1 MFITAFEG
9 VLDLVTGEFR
19 YVTPDMK
26 CRLFTAGKPTPMKPT
41 KIRAGF
47 VLAGIEDIVYKEQ
60 KLQLNIGDK
69 IFQYTDGV
77 TEATDKDRQLYGMD
91 RLDHVLNQQ
100 CLSSN
105 PEETLKLVKAD
116 IDAFVGDND
125 QFDDITML
133 CLEYTKK
140 MENQRLLNN
149 C

>member
-1 MFITAFEG
+1 M
-9 VLDLVTGEFR
+9 
-19 YVTPDMK
+19 
-26 CRLFTAGKPTPMKPT
+26 C
-41 KIRAGF
+41 IR
-47 VLAGIEDIVYKEQ
+47 
-60 KLQLNIGDK
+60 
-69 IFQYTDGV
+69 
-77 TEATDKDRQLYGMD
+77 DR
-91 RLDHVLNQQ
+91 DHVLNQQ

>member
-1 MFITAFEG
+1 M
-9 VLDLVTGEFR
+9 
-19 YVTPDMK
+19 
-26 CRLFTAGKPTPMKPT
+26 
-41 KIRAGF
+41 
-47 VLAGIEDIVYKEQ
+47 
-60 KLQLNIGDK
+60 NIGDK

-140 MENQRLLNN
+140 MGD
-149 C
+149 